1 MPRFPLSE
9 RWYRWSAGHVLGID
23 RSIAAVITLL
33 CTPITLASDA
43 GIAGV
48 IVSLGMTV
56 PLAWRRTRVV
66 ASGFAVAA
74 FAVLHVIL
82 IPDQMLLSV
91 ISVPIALYALA
102 AYAPRWASGWGL
114 TVAVLGAVAA
124 GLRYFRGEYN
134 NWQSTT
140 FVTASL
146 IVFIIAVWA
155 FGDLRRVRNQEL
167 EGLTERARLLELERA
182 QEAEIAAINERTRIA
197 REMHDIVAHSLT
209 VVIAQADGGRYSA
222 AADPEAA
229 VTALETISQTGRQ
242 ALTDMRALLS
252 VLRED
257 TPREYSSTPGV
268 SDIDTLIEEVRK
280 GGLAVQLATDGER
293 RVLSTGAE
301 LTAYRIVQESLTNVL
316 KHAGPAA
323 SVEVTE
329 RWTDTALEL
338 TVVDDGRGASGALVA
353 PSAGGQGV
361 LGMRERA
368 ELYGGSFEAG
378 PAPGGGYR
386 VHTALPYSRGE

>member
-9 RWYRWSAGHVLGID
+9 RWYRWSADHTVGID
-23 RSIAAVITLL
+23 RTVAAFFALIGVAASVGVGWVDVVIA
-33 CTPITLASDA
+33 
-43 GIAGV
+43 
-48 IVSLGMTV
+48 LGLTV
-56 PLAWRRTRVV
+56 PLAWRRIRPVATAAVV
-66 ASGFAVAA
+66 AFFSVAY
-74 FAVLHVIL
+74 LVITG
-82 IPDQMLLSV
+82 DQTNLVMPG
-91 ISVPIALYALA
+91 ICVPIALYALA
-102 AYAPRWASGWGL
+102 AYGPRWASGWGL
-114 TVAVLGAVAA
+114 AAAILGVIAA
-124 GLRYFRGEYN
+124 GLRYFGSAETT
-134 NWQSTT
+134 WQAHA
-140 FVTASL
+140 FLIAFL
-146 IVFIIAVWA
+146 IVYVVAVWA

-222 AADPEAA
+222 AADPAAA

-257 TPREYSSTPGV
+257 RPREYSSTPGV

-280 GGLAVQLATDGER
+280 GGLDVQLTTDGER

-323 SVEVTE
+323 TVEVTE
-329 RWTDTALEL
+329 RWTDSALEL
-338 TVVDDGRGASGALVA
+338 TVVDDGRGASGALIA

-378 PAPGGGYR
+378 PAAGGGYR